1 MTSPREDPIYNFR
14 ERKAALDAAV
24 ALLAGQF
31 PSPPAAD
38 VTAYATVFLGWISGA
53 RLRITA
59 DPITYEQGNPSLSQA
74 TRFIGGKVQLTDTQQ
89 VTLTV
94 QPEDSKGFPT
104 SDTLT
109 WSSADDTVVSL
120 QPSADSLSCLVVAGV
135 PGLGVVV
142 TVTDGTISATDSF
155 DVVAGGVATLQ
166 ISEGTPEDQPPA
178 GP

>member
-1 MTSPREDPIYNFR
+1 MYSYS

-24 ALLAGQF
+24 TLLAGQPLP
-31 PSPPAAD
+31 PSAAE
-38 VTAYATVFLGWISGA
+38 VTGYATVFLGWVTGA

-74 TRFIGGKVQLTDTQQ
+74 TRYAGGIVQLTDTQQ

-94 QPEDSKGFPT
+94 QPEDSKGFAT

-120 QPSADSLSCLVVAGV
+120 QPSADTLSCLVVAGN

-155 DVVAGGVATLQ
+155 DVVPGGVATLQ
-166 ISEGTPEDQPPA
+166 ITEGTPEDQPPA
-178 GP
+178 A

>member
-1 MTSPREDPIYNFR
+1 M
-14 ERKAALDAAV
+14 
-24 ALLAGQF
+24 LLAGQSP
-31 PSPPAAD
+31 PSPAD
-38 VTAYATVFLGWISGA
+38 VVAGYFRAFLGLVSGA
-53 RLRITA
+53 RLRISA
-59 DPITYEQGNPSLSQA
+59 DPITYEQGNPSLAQA
-74 TRFIGGKVQLTDTQQ
+74 TRYVGGIVQLTDTQQ
-89 VTLTV
+89 VLLTV

-120 QPSADSLSCLVVAGV
+120 QPSADTLSCLVVAGN

-155 DVVAGGVATLQ
+155 DVVPGGVATLQ
-166 ISEGTPEDQPPA
+166 ISEGTPEEQPPPA